1 MAESALS
8 LVERL
13 RAEIAQDELWALA
26 ASAPLYP
33 DRGPTVA
40 GGVHWT
46 WAGGEQWDHIAV
58 DPLREYVGTDEGSE
72 PVVLVTVEEWPLSW
86 HTSEHPAMHPHKV
99 CEAEEIRTGDAGHIV
114 RHDPARVLR
123 DVVAH
128 RAIVD
133 RHTPGVSHPEECG
146 RCGDPFPCD
155 DLRSLA
161 GMYGIGDET

>member
-26 ASAPLYP
+26 ASAPRYP
-33 DRGPTVA
+33 EDGPTVA

-46 WAGGEQWDHIAV
+46 WAVGGNWDPVTV
-58 DPLREYVGTDEGSE
+58 DPTRSYVGEDAEGWPS
-72 PVVLVTVEEWPLSW
+72 VTLRTVEEWPLSW
-86 HTSEHPAMHPHKV
+86 GNSTLPIAL
-99 CEAEEIRTGDAGHIV
+99 CEAEELRTGDGGHIV